1 MKPVTTYI
9 VSASLP
15 ERIIVLKELAYNFW
29 WSWNYN
35 AQELFERID
44 PDLWEE
50 VNHNPVILLNKIS
63 SERMQELSNQIDFI
77 SSLDTVYADFRKY
90 MESSTWYSEQYANNS
105 NYIAYFCLEYG
116 INESFP
122 NYSGGLGILA
132 GDHLKSASDLGVPI
146 IAVGLLYQMGYFRQ
160 HITQGGWQN
169 ESYYEN
175 DFYSMAMVLMRK
187 PNGDPMLI
195 SVQLPN
201 GNCYAQIWKLQV
213 GRVTLYL
220 LDTNVT
226 ENNTYTEY
234 RDITDQL
241 YGGTTETRIQQ
252 EILLG
257 IGGIRALR
265 ELGINPTIIHINEG
279 HAAFATLECARFIMQ
294 DYDLDFR
301 SAGELA
307 HAGMVFTTH
316 TPVPAGNEVFPAA
329 LVEKYFQ
336 NYWQKLGLSREEFLR
351 LGNADNTAILDSFS
365 MTILALRLSSFRNGV
380 SKLHGD
386 VARSMWKSLWKDFP
400 ENDIPIGSITN
411 GIHSLSW
418 AAEGLAELYDRYLS
432 PRWRTDT
439 HDNHVWNRVDAIPNE
454 ELWRVHNRYRERLVL
469 FARNYLLKKQRSMFS
484 ASDISQVHSYLN
496 PDALTIGFARRFAT
510 YKRATLLFSDMARL
524 KKILLDE
531 DRPVQMIIAGKA
543 HPHDT
548 AGKEMIQKIIHD
560 VRAFGLDKHVIFL
573 EDYSIA
579 VARRLVKGCD
589 VWLNTPRR
597 PHEASGTSGMKAA
610 LNGCLH
616 ASILD
621 GWWAEAYNGENGFSI
636 GTGEEYADTKDM
648 DIIESATLYELLE
661 QAIIPE
667 FYERSN
673 KVPVKWVSR
682 MKSAIKTCAG
692 VFSTHRM
699 VRDYTQKYYVPALQ
713 RATELRSNNAE
724 KAVALRDW
732 KYAIRSSWNNVAVAE
747 VYIHGSESATVGSQV
762 HVYAKVL
769 LGNIQPKD
777 VVVEAYHGHINAD
790 GLIINGQA
798 SSLDLQQTLDGG
810 YYEYRGSYICD
821 EGGKQGCTVRI
832 TPTHPHIY
840 DNADMRLCTWAR

>member
-1 MKPVTTYI
+1 MKPITTYI

-15 ERIIVLKELAYNFW
+15 ERIAHLKELAYNFW
-29 WSWNYN
+29 WTWNFK

-44 PDLWEE
+44 PELWEE
-50 VNHNPVILLNKIS
+50 VNHNPVMLLNKVPFD
-63 SERMQELSNQIDFI
+63 RLGKLANQNDFT
-77 SSLDTVYADFRKY
+77 SSLDSVYDEFRRY
-90 MESSTWYSEQYANNS
+90 MESNTWYSDENGNTS

-146 IAVGLLYQMGYFRQ
+146 IAVGLLYQMGYFKQ
-160 HITQGGWQN
+160 YITQGGWQN

-187 PNGDPMLI
+187 PNGDPVLI
-195 SVQLPN
+195 SVQMPN

-213 GRVTLYL
+213 GRITLYL
-220 LDTNVT
+220 LDTNVA
-226 ENNTYTEY
+226 ENNANTEY

-279 HAAFATLECARFIMQ
+279 HAAFATLECARFLMQ

-307 HAGMVFTTH
+307 HVGMVFTTH
-316 TPVPAGNEVFPAA
+316 TPVPAGNEVFSST
-329 LVEKYFQ
+329 LVEKYFAA
-336 NYWQKLGLSREEFLR
+336 YWQNLGLTRDEFLR
-351 LGNADNTAILDSFS
+351 LGNLDSSANLDTFS

-380 SKLHGD
+380 SALHGD
-386 VARSMWKSLWKDFP
+386 VARTMWKNLWKDFP
-400 ENDIPIGSITN
+400 ENDVPIGSVTN
-411 GIHSLSW
+411 GIHTLSW
-418 AAEGLAELYDRYLS
+418 VADGLAELYDRYLS

-439 HDNHVWNRVDAIPNE
+439 HDNSVWERVDAIPSE
-454 ELWRVHNRYRERLVL
+454 ELWRVHNRYKERLIL
-469 FARNYLLKKQRSMFS
+469 FARNHLVKKQRSMFS
-484 ASDISQVHSYLN
+484 ASDISHVNSYLN

-510 YKRATLLFSDMARL
+510 YKRATLLFSDMPRL
-524 KKILLDE
+524 KKILLNDE
-531 DRPVQMIIAGKA
+531 KPVQIIIAGKA

-560 VRAFGLDKHVIFL
+560 VHAHGLDKHVVFL
-573 EDYSIA
+573 EDYSITI
-579 VARRLVKGCD
+579 ARRLVKGCD

-621 GWWAEAYNGENGFSI
+621 GWWAEAYNGENGFAI
-636 GTGEEYADTKDM
+636 GIGEEYSNTQEV
-648 DIIESATLYELLE
+648 DIIEATTLYELLE
-661 QAIIPE
+661 QLIVPE
-667 FYERSN
+667 FYERKN
-673 KVPVKWVSR
+673 RIPLRWIAR
-682 MKSAIKTCAG
+682 MKNAIKTCAG

-699 VRDYTQKYYVPALQ
+699 VRDYASNYYVAAIQ
-713 RATELRSNNAE
+713 RVIELRSNNAE
-724 KAVALRDW
+724 KAVQLRDW
-732 KYAIRSSWNNVAVAE
+732 KYRIRSSWSNVAVSE
-747 VYIHGSESATVGSQV
+747 VYIHGSDSAIVGSSV
-762 HVYAKVL
+762 NVYTKVL
-769 LGNIQPKD
+769 LGNIEPDD
-777 VVVEAYHGHINAD
+777 VVVEAYYGRVNAD
-790 GLIINGQA
+790 GVIIHGKSQR
-798 SSLDLQQTLDGG
+798 LELQQSHDGG
-810 YYEYRGSYICD
+810 YYEYKGSYICD

-832 TPTHPHIY
+832 TPTHAHIV

>member
-1 MKPVTTYI
+1 
-9 VSASLP
+9 
-15 ERIIVLKELAYNFW
+15 
-29 WSWNYN
+29 
-35 AQELFERID
+35 
-44 PDLWEE
+44 
-50 VNHNPVILLNKIS
+50 
-63 SERMQELSNQIDFI
+63 
-77 SSLDTVYADFRKY
+77 
-90 MESSTWYSEQYANNS
+90 
-105 NYIAYFCLEYG
+105 
-116 INESFP
+116 
-122 NYSGGLGILA
+122 
-132 GDHLKSASDLGVPI
+132 
-146 IAVGLLYQMGYFRQ
+146 
-160 HITQGGWQN
+160 
-169 ESYYEN
+169 
-175 DFYSMAMVLMRK
+175 
-187 PNGDPMLI
+187 
-195 SVQLPN
+195 
-201 GNCYAQIWKLQV
+201 
-213 GRVTLYL
+213 
-220 LDTNVT
+220 
-226 ENNTYTEY
+226 
-234 RDITDQL
+234 
-241 YGGTTETRIQQ
+241 
-252 EILLG
+252 
-257 IGGIRALR
+257 
-265 ELGINPTIIHINEG
+265 
-279 HAAFATLECARFIMQ
+279 
-294 DYDLDFR
+294 
-301 SAGELA
+301 
-307 HAGMVFTTH
+307 
-316 TPVPAGNEVFPAA
+316 
-329 LVEKYFQ
+329 
-336 NYWQKLGLSREEFLR
+336 
-351 LGNADNTAILDSFS
+351 

-386 VARSMWKSLWKDFP
+386 VARSMWKNLWKDFP

-439 HDNHVWNRVDAIPNE
+439 HDNQVWNRVDAIPNE

-510 YKRATLLFSDMARL
+510 YKRATLLFNDMARL

-531 DRPVQMIIAGKA
+531 ERPVQMIIAGKA

-589 VWLNTPRR
+589 IWLNTPRR

-610 LNGCLH
+610 LNGCLN

-621 GWWAEAYNGENGFSI
+621 GWWAEAYDGENGFAI
-636 GTGEEYADTKDM
+636 GTGEEYADSKDM

-682 MKSAIKTCAG
+682 MKSSIKTCAG

-699 VRDYTQKYYVPALQ
+699 VRDYTQKYYAPALQ

-732 KYAIRSSWNNVAVAE
+732 KHAIRSSWNNVAVAE